1 MNLPFLEQLGLD
13 QTADATTIRRAYA
26 RRLKQVD
33 QEADPEAFAALRTA
47 YEQALAWSE
56 QPNAAAEPVPDA
68 AEPANSRGQSHNSDP
83 QPPPPDRPLV
93 TQAHARFA
101 EALQQWPNVEL
112 TEVLRTISTDLHHQ
126 APDQHYLFQWQLLAA
141 LAQENAPHRFEIFLA
156 ADQVFHLASQSTHA
170 PAPELRNWLD
180 ALLVQ
185 REAWITQ
192 PVGTRERQLNL
203 LQTVQAGTFNRDN
216 AGEIGQMLNRFPTFS
231 SLVVDRD
238 ARERWKQAAEESGGI
253 PDAPP
258 PQAFSQAQ
266 PPGKRRV
273 NPAASTNSRVIFRFL
288 LFLGIGLSSVYRASM
303 DNHRHSSAPEPSS
316 QTTAQAGV
324 LPTYQASANKAGA
337 PDSFKTQI
345 AACERKLGID
355 DRLLQGNNERSAT
368 ARLAVARCIEAH

>member
-1 MNLPFLEQLGLD
+1 MTLPFLEQLGLD
-13 QTADATTIRRAYA
+13 QTADTTTIRRAYA
-26 RRLKQVD
+26 RQLKQVD
-33 QEADPEAFAALRTA
+33 QEADPDGFAALRTA

-56 QPNAAAEPVPDA
+56 QPNAAAEPVSNATDLL
-68 AEPANSRGQSHNSDP
+68 RGQSHNADP
-83 QPPPPDRPLV
+83 QPPTPPDRPLV

-126 APDQHYLFQWQLLAA
+126 APDQHYIFQWQLLAA

-192 PVGTRERQLNL
+192 PIGTRERQLNL

-231 SLVVDRD
+231 SLVADRD

-266 PPGKRRV
+266 PTGKRRV
-273 NPAASTNSRVIFRFL
+273 NTASSTNFRVIFRFL
-288 LFLGIGLSSVYRASM
+288 LFLGIGLTSVYRASM

-324 LPTYQASANKAGA
+324 LPTYQASSSKTGA
-337 PDSFKTQI
+337 PDSFKTQV

-355 DRLLQGNNERSAT
+355 DRLLRENDERSAT

>member
-1 MNLPFLEQLGLD
+1 MTLPFLEQLGLD

-26 RRLKQVD
+26 RQLKQVD
-33 QEADPEAFAALRTA
+33 QEADPDGFAALRTA

-56 QPNAAAEPVPDA
+56 QPNAAAEPVPNA
-68 AEPANSRGQSHNSDP
+68 ADPIRGQRHNSDP
-83 QPPPPDRPLV
+83 QPPTPPDRPLV

-112 TEVLRTISTDLHHQ
+112 TEALRTISTDLHHQ
-126 APDQHYLFQWQLLAA
+126 APDQHYVFQWQLLAA
-141 LAQENAPHRFEIFLA
+141 VAQENAPHRFEIFLA

-170 PAPELRNWLD
+170 PAPDLRHWLD

-203 LQTVQAGTFNRDN
+203 LQTVQTGTFNRDN

-231 SLVVDRD
+231 SLVADRD

-253 PDAPP
+253 PDAPA

-273 NPAASTNSRVIFRFL
+273 NPETSANFRVILRL
-288 LFLGIGLSSVYRASM
+288 LIFLGIGISSAYRASM
-303 DNHRHSSAPEPSS
+303 DNHGHGSSPEPSS

-324 LPTYQASANKAGA
+324 LPTYQASANKTGA
-337 PDSFKTQI
+337 PDSFKTQV

-355 DRLLQGNNERSAT
+355 DRLLRGNDERTAT
-368 ARLAVARCIEAH
+368 ARLAVARCVEAH

>member
-1 MNLPFLEQLGLD
+1 MTLPFLEQLGLD
-13 QTADATTIRRAYA
+13 QTADTTTIRRAYA
-26 RRLKQVD
+26 RQLKQVD
-33 QEADPEAFAALRTA
+33 QEADPDGFAALRTA

-56 QPNAAAEPVPDA
+56 QSNAAAEPVSDA
-68 AEPANSRGQSHNSDP
+68 TDLLRGQSHNADP
-83 QPPPPDRPLV
+83 QPPTPPDRPLV

-101 EALQQWPNVEL
+101 EALQQWPNIEL

-126 APDQHYLFQWQLLAA
+126 APDQHYIFQWQLLAA

-192 PVGTRERQLNL
+192 PIGTRERQLNL

-231 SLVVDRD
+231 SLVADRD

-266 PPGKRRV
+266 PTGKRRV
-273 NPAASTNSRVIFRFL
+273 NTAASTNFRVIFRFL
-288 LFLGIGLSSVYRASM
+288 LFLGIGLTSVYRASM
-303 DNHRHSSAPEPSS
+303 DSHRHSSAPEPSS

-324 LPTYQASANKAGA
+324 LPTYQANSSKTGA
-337 PDSFKTQI
+337 PDSFKTQV

-355 DRLLQGNNERSAT
+355 DRLLRGNDERSGT
-368 ARLAVARCIEAH
+368 ARLAVARCIETH